1 MGYLKE
7 KLLSGYPKNEE
18 VAIKIQ
24 KIKQTKK
31 EEKEKENESKNI

>member
-18 VAIKIQ
+18 VTLRIQ
-24 KIKQTKK
+24 KIKNKTKQK
-31 EEKEKENESKNI
+31 GDDKDETIK